1 MLSDGIK
8 MASFPTVYICVNNK
22 FQKSKTITVKA
33 TMDRPV
39 SKSDT
44 EAPKVGIAD
53 PKLDIR
59 NTKSDVED
67 PRIANEKER
76 EKGLGDE

>member
-1 MLSDGIK
+1 M
-8 MASFPTVYICVNNK
+8 P
-22 FQKSKTITVKA
+22 
-33 TMDRPV
+33 R

-44 EAPKVGIAD
+44 EAPRVGIAD

-76 EKGLGDE
+76 EKGLGDEVRGGSDVGQNLAPDIITQSMGMRAELGSKKQK

>member
-1 MLSDGIK
+1 
-8 MASFPTVYICVNNK
+8 
-22 FQKSKTITVKA
+22 
-33 TMDRPV
+33 MDRPV

-44 EAPKVGIAD
+44 EAPRVGLAD

-59 NTKSDVED
+59 NTRSDAKD

-76 EKGLGDE
+76 EKGLGDEVRGGSDLGQNLAPDAITASMGMRAELGSKKQK